1 MEIHKIKRLVYTI
14 LSTLLYTSII
24 LGSFYIVYDNQMG
37 INKEF
42 NIIGRFFSK
51 FFILIIMLF
60 IEFLVLIV
68 MENKIFKEKTYSIIS
83 LMVPFI
89 VKHKEKWA
97 FHPELGPFLIS
108 ITKNKINVYQ
118 QNYLTLIEITEF
130 DNNNNTNETTNTI
143 KKSLDSYFKNK
154 LEIKK
159 LVNLSKDKLNTLD
172 NWDGYFDNQTRRDN
186 KIDKLLK

>member
-97 FHPELGPFLIS
+97 LHSELGPFLIS

-118 QNYLTLIEITEF
+118 QNYLTLIEISEF
-130 DNNNNTNETTNTI
+130 DNNGNESETTNQI
-143 KKSLDSYFKNK
+143 KRSLDSYFKNK

-159 LVNLSKDKLNTLD
+159 LANLSKDKLNTLD
-172 NWDGYFDNQTRRDN
+172 NWDGYFDKQTRRDN

>member
-83 LMVPFI
+83 LMVPFLI
-89 VKHKEKWA
+89 KHKEKWA
-97 FHPELGPFLIS
+97 FHSELGPFLVS

-118 QNYLTLIEITEF
+118 QNYLTLIEISEF
-130 DNNNNTNETTNTI
+130 DNNGNESETTNQI
-143 KKSLDSYFKNK
+143 KISLDSYFKNK
-154 LEIKK
+154 LEIKR
-159 LVNLSKDKLNTLD
+159 LANLSKDKLNTLD
-172 NWDGYFDNQTRRDN
+172 NWDGYFDKQTRRDN

>member
-42 NIIGRFFSK
+42 NIIGRFIAK
-51 FFILIIMLF
+51 FFILILMLF
-60 IEFLVLIV
+60 VEFLVLIV
-68 MENKIFKEKTYSIIS
+68 IENKIFGDKKHSIIS
-83 LMVPFI
+83 LMVPFLI
-89 VKHKEKWA
+89 KHKEKWA

-118 QNYLTLIEITEF
+118 QKYLTLIEITEF
-130 DNNNNTNETTNTI
+130 DNNNDTNEITNEI
-143 KKSLDSYFKNK
+143 KRSLDSYFKKK
-154 LEIKK
+154 LEMKK
-159 LVNLSKDKLNTLD
+159 ITNLSKEKLNTLD
-172 NWDGYFDNQTRRDN
+172 EWDGYFDNQTRRDN
-186 KIDKLLK
+186 KIDKLFK